1 MTPHTNSPSTRKELS
16 GGQWARRF
24 AGSMDTRDLT
34 GTFRYAVEE
43 FIAAM
48 RTAGIRVCIESTY
61 RPIKRSY
68 LMHWSWRIVNDDVD
82 PATIPPQPG
91 VEIEWQH
98 STAQASIDAA
108 RRMVDGLSIRR
119 LRTKPALRS
128 QHNVGLAIDMSI
140 SWTGTVSVKDALGK
154 VVQINTGPRS
164 RHTALVQQWT
174 LKGTDVRFLIPVVMF
189 ALSGL
194 VFAKD
199 DVPQDVQAFVRNAEA
214 CEHFAG
220 EFDSGLSEARQKE
233 LERAVVRYCG
243 GAQNQLKKL
252 MAKYRN
258 DARTMEIVHKHTNE
272 SVTSFR

>member
-1 MTPHTNSPSTRKELS
+1 
-16 GGQWARRF
+16 
-24 AGSMDTRDLT
+24 
-34 GTFRYAVEE
+34 
-43 FIAAM
+43 
-48 RTAGIRVCIESTY
+48 
-61 RPIKRSY
+61 
-68 LMHWSWRIVNDDVD
+68 
-82 PATIPPQPG
+82 
-91 VEIEWQH
+91 
-98 STAQASIDAA
+98 
-108 RRMVDGLSIRR
+108 
-119 LRTKPALRS
+119 
-128 QHNVGLAIDMSI
+128 
-140 SWTGTVSVKDALGK
+140 
-154 VVQINTGPRS
+154 
-164 RHTALVQQWT
+164 
-174 LKGTDVRFLIPVVMF
+174 VRFLILVVMF

-252 MAKYRN
+252 TAKYRN